1 MRESPMKMFGAAGL
15 ALERA
20 PFSSR
25 MTVIDNVGRS
35 VSGTDARETQFL
47 ARQPGLHGVAGQLGG
62 NRLENAKHPGDR
74 NELGMKLLAEHP
86 RRELTTRPFP
96 RAPAPRPL
104 NMPASLPPDLPPRTH
119 PRPDHY
125 TTL

>member
-1 MRESPMKMFGAAGL
+1 MRESPMKMFGAAGI

-25 MTVIDNVGRS
+25 MTVIDNVRRS

-62 NRLENAKHPGDR
+62 NRLENAKHAGDPD
-74 NELGMKLLAEHP
+74 EVGMKFLAKHP
-86 RRELTTRPFP
+86 RREPTPPARP
-96 RAPAPRPL
+96 PAPPP
-104 NMPASLPPDLPPRTH
+104 PAVN
-119 PRPDHY
+119 
-125 TTL
+125 

>member
-62 NRLENAKHPGDR
+62 NRLENAKHPRDR
-74 NELGMKLLAEHP
+74 DQFGIKFRAEHP
-86 RRELTTRPFP
+86 
-96 RAPAPRPL
+96 PAPPT
-104 NMPASLPPDLPPRTH
+104 PPPPPHPPPPRPVHIPT
-119 PRPDHY
+119 PPP
-125 TTL
+125 TPPPP